1 MKGWTFSCDTS
12 PLNNKKKEMIE
23 ISLKTKPLQVD
34 IKNNEKPQG
43 LNNSDILVD
52 DNFQKNW

>member
-1 MKGWTFSCDTS
+1 
-12 PLNNKKKEMIE
+12 MIE

-52 DNFQKNW
+52 DNFQKN